1 MLNVDNTDDAVP
13 PDHGRGQKRFEG
25 IFGKVFEV
33 FESRIV
39 VSLARDCE
47 EPAFSCNPTREA
59 LVKFQTDF
67 PDAVRVGVVRRA
79 QHQSVP
85 VEQIQQARVRLHEL
99 DHQAD
104 NAAQCRMEIRIANHK
119 PADTLKETQ
128 LLFNAFELMLEIPN
142 SAGHDL
148 YYGSPKTT
156 AAGLVW
162 T

>member
-1 MLNVDNTDDAVP
+1 MTPMTRFLQITGADRNDSNVSSGRSLKYLN
-13 PDHGRGQKRFEG
+13 R
-25 IFGKVFEV
+25 
-33 FESRIV
+33 RIV

-47 EPAFSCNPTREA
+47 EPAFSSNPTREA
-59 LVKFQTDF
+59 LVEFQTDF

-119 PADTLKETQ
+119 PADTLKETNCFST
-128 LLFNAFELMLEIPN
+128 L
-142 SAGHDL
+142 S
-148 YYGSPKTT
+148 S
-156 AAGLVW
+156 
-162 T
+162 